1 MGDEWVLRT
10 WAIVATAL
18 PALLPWKRSHVMA
31 ATPRSLIDG
40 DSGLRL
46 AIQRSGRL
54 TEDSLDLLRHIG
66 LSFESYGQR
75 LFSRCRNFP
84 LSILYARDDDIPD
97 YVGLGTVD
105 LGIVGRNLIHEQDI
119 GVVEL
124 QPLGF
129 GYCSL
134 VVAVLRESGITSPT
148 DLLCAKIATSYPG
161 SARRFFKSLG
171 GTPEIITISG
181 SVEVAPALGMA
192 DAIVELTATGSSLQL
207 NDLRPIHTILESE
220 AVLVANVDAMDDP
233 ERRENIERLLLRVRA
248 VHAANRFKYVM
259 MNAPADRLPEIREI
273 VPGLKA
279 PTIVP
284 LADPGWVAVHTA
296 IEEEVFWEKIEQLR
310 AAGAREILVSS
321 LDKLLL

>member
-1 MGDEWVLRT
+1 MG
-10 WAIVATAL
+10 
-18 PALLPWKRSHVMA
+18 
-31 ATPRSLIDG
+31 TPRSLIESDNR
-40 DSGLRL
+40 LKL

-66 LSFESYGQR
+66 LGFESYGQR
-75 LFSRCRNFP
+75 LFSHCRNFP

-119 GVVEL
+119 PVVEL
-124 QPLGF
+124 EALGF

-134 VVAVLRESGITSPT
+134 VVAVLRDSRISTVEQ
-148 DLLCAKIATSYPG
+148 LLRAKIATSYPG
-161 SARRFFKSLG
+161 SARRFFESMG
-171 GTPEIITISG
+171 GEPEIITISG
-181 SVEVAPALGMA
+181 SVEVAPTLGMA

-207 NDLRPIHTILESE
+207 NDLHPIHTILESE
-220 AVLVANVDAMDDP
+220 AVLVANVASMSDP
-233 ERRENIERLLLRVRA
+233 QRRQNIERLLLRIRA
-248 VHAANRFKYVM
+248 VHAASRFKYVM
-259 MNAPADRLPEIREI
+259 MNAPEKRLPEILGI

-284 LADPGWVAVHTA
+284 LADPGWVAIHTA

-310 AAGAREILVSS
+310 TAGAREILVSS
-321 LDKLLL
+321 LEKLLL